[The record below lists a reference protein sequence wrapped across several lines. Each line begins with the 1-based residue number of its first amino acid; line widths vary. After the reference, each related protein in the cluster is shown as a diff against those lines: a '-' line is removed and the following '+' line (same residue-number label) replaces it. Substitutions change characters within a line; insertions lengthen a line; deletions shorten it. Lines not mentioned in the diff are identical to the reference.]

1 MDFDIKGSLFPNPT
15 TLIVQLLATAIL
27 VFFFV
32 KFLWKPMVA
41 FMTKRALYIEGN
53 INEAKELNEKAKIHI
68 KKSQQLARDG
78 ALEYKDIVERAKED
92 GQKVKASLVE
102 EGKKEAEN
110 KILQANHRIESEKQK
125 AQDDMKQEI
134 VDIALEAAKQI
145 IGKEIDENSNR
156 KLVKDF
162 INEVEI
168 NE

>member
-15 TLIVQLLATAIL
+15 TLIVQLMATAIL

-41 FMTKRALYIEGN
+41 FMAKRALYIEGN
-53 INEAKELNEKAKIHI
+53 INEAKELNEKAKVHI
-68 KKSQQLARDG
+68 QKSQQLARDG
-78 ALEYKDIVERAKED
+78 ALEYKEIVERAKED

-110 KILQANHRIESEKQK
+110 KILQANRRIESEKQK

-145 IGKEIDENSNR
+145 IDKEIDEDSNR
-156 KLVKDF
+156 KLINDF